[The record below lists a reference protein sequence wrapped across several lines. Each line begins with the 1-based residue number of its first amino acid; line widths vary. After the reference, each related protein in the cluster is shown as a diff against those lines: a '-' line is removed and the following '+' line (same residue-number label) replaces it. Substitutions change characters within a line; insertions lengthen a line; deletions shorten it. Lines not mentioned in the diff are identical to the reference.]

1 MRDWFNKKK
10 GKDNTEETPLLG
22 GGSTSRKSTR
32 KVITI
37 AVASV
42 VALGVLGT
50 AGYFIHNC
58 HDGHKGRMLTY
69 TLFFFF
75 FKKKLLLIH
84 FTFNFKKGYSPTYP
98 PLTET
103 EKLMLELPSNDN
115 IRGYLKTYTSEA
127 HLAGTES
134 DKRQAEWTR
143 NQFQSFGLN
152 STIETYWPM
161 LNYPIS
167 HRFGIVTG
175 PEDLRYEAKLTE
187 DVVDEDETS
196 KNPDNVPL
204 FHGYSKNGTV
214 TGRVVYANYGR
225 VEDFQ
230 FLKDSGIELN
240 GTIALVRY
248 GGSFRGLKVRAA
260 ETFGCVGALIYS
272 DPIDDGPLNK
282 EGFPYT
288 NPAKAYPEG
297 PWRSKSSAQRGS
309 VQYLSLLSGD
319 PLTPGY
325 AATEDAVRLDPEDSP
340 GLTKI
345 PSLPLSYED
354 ALPILK
360 ATQGHG
366 VRGDKDWSGGLEG
379 VGYFSGPTEG
389 EAILTNHIENKI
401 TPIWNV
407 ITRIEGTEE
416 SDKAIVLGN
425 HRDAWV
431 RRIIV

>member
-175 PEDLRYEAKLTE
+175 PEDLRYEAKLT
-187 DVVDEDETS
+187 VDEDETS